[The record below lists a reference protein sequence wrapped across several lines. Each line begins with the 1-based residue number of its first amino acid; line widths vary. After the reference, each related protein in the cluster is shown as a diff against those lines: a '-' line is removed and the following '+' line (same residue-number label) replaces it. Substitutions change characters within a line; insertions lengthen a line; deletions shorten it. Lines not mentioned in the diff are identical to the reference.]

1 MEKEICKSSLKD
13 IGHAESTAEYALADY
28 QGDIKKVLSQRARLL
43 PVGRYTGGGEFEVAG
58 TVEYTVLY
66 ADAENKLTTA
76 VFASDYAFSAPIDE
90 DRFLSASPEVK
101 ITGFSIRLGG
111 PRRISAKCSLS
122 CRALVSELECFK
134 VEGDALERTEGAQ
147 MLEKKVSVWQSLNSE
162 RTERE
167 YSDELAR
174 INAASPDE
182 VTVIASGG
190 SVRISEAR
198 AVEGGVLLVGTVE
211 LTAIVSTP
219 SEAAFA
225 VSKSIPF
232 EEIVSLEG
240 ASEEMS
246 AVAEGVLSSV
256 SISVN
261 DEGDGNISV
270 GASALAD
277 FSAVAHG
284 GEEFSLVCDAYNCDC
299 ESENGYSTYKYEEHI
314 ASGVMPISLSASV
327 AREEVINGAVRGIL
341 AASPT
346 VKLLEATPTARGINV
361 SGELTVNG
369 VACQENENGAEEYC
383 NFKFTS
389 PIDENVNINCHI
401 PEGARLDARLVPE
414 GVSLL
419 LDSGKIC
426 AKCDASLVYLVTL
439 PREIKVL
446 ASSTVSNG
454 PAPEKRPSSVTVYFP
469 EPTDTLWSVA
479 KRYKTTVQDIAVAN
493 SLSES
498 VMADFDRG
506 TGLSSVKKLIIK

>member
-1 MEKEICKSSLKD
+1 MEKEICKSSFKD
-13 IGHAESTAEYALADY
+13 MGHVESTAEYALADY
-28 QGDIKKVLSQRARLL
+28 QGDIKKILSQRARLF

-76 VFASDYAFSAPIDE
+76 VFASDYAFSMPIDG

-101 ITGFSIRLGG
+101 ITGFSLRLGG
-111 PRRISAKCSLS
+111 PRRMSAKCSLS

-134 VEGDALERTEGAQ
+134 VEGDALERTESAQ
-147 MLEKKVSVWQSLNSE
+147 MLEKSVNVWQTLNSE

-167 YSDELAR
+167 YSDELVR
-174 INAASPDE
+174 INAPSPDD

-190 SVRISEAR
+190 SVRILEAR
-198 AVEGGVLLVGTVE
+198 AVAGGVLLVGTVE

-219 SEAAFA
+219 TDSAFA

-232 EEIVSLEG
+232 EEVISLEG
-240 ASEEMS
+240 ASEGMS
-246 AVAEGVLSSV
+246 AVAEGLLSSV

-277 FSAVAHG
+277 FSAVAHA
-284 GEEFSLVCDAYNCDC
+284 GEEVSLVCDAYNCDC
-299 ESENGYSTYKYEEHI
+299 ESENTYRTYKYEEHI
-314 ASGVMPISLSASV
+314 SSGVMPITLGASV

-341 AASPT
+341 AAYPS
-346 VKLLEATPTARGINV
+346 VKLLEASLAARGMNIC
-361 SGELTVNG
+361 GEMTVNG
-369 VACQENENGAEEYC
+369 VACQENESGEGEYC

-389 PIDENVNINCHI
+389 PINENVNINCHI
-401 PEGARLDARLVPE
+401 PDGARLDARIIPE
-414 GVSLL
+414 SASLL
-419 LDSGKIC
+419 LDSGRIS
-426 AKCDASLVYLVTL
+426 AKCDAALVYLITL

-446 ASSTVSNG
+446 GSSVVSSD
-454 PAPEKRPSSVTVYFP
+454 AVPEKRASSVTVYFP
-469 EPTDTLWSVA
+469 EAGDTLWSVA
-479 KRYKTTVQDIAVAN
+479 KRYKSTVQDIAVAN

-498 VMADFDRG
+498 VMVDFDRSV
-506 TGLSSVKKLIIK
+506 GLRSVKKLIVK